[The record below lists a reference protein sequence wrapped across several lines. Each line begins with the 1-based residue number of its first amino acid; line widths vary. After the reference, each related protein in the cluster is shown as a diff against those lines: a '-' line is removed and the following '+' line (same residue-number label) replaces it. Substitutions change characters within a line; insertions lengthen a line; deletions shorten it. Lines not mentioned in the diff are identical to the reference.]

1 MSSRTISGWMRAKC
15 GRERLNVFQRI
26 SYPQKNETRGRMH
39 GNVNKHRAER
49 CSILPT
55 MGSLAISAGGPALLC
70 GIFCAMAKLS
80 ETLQERG
87 YVHQF
92 SSENLSLITDGPK
105 RTVYLG
111 IDPSADS
118 LHIGNLVGLLV
129 LRRFLEDGHKIILL
143 TGGGTGMIGDPGGKS
158 EERNLLDEE
167 TIARNSAAVASQIRR
182 VFGKGDF
189 TEENNATW
197 LHELKLLEFL
207 RDVGKYFTV
216 NAMIKKDIVSE
227 RLKKESPIS
236 FTEFSYS
243 LLQGYDYLHLNEAYG
258 VDVQV
263 GGSDQWSNI
272 LAGVEFIRRKS
283 EKEVYALTWPLIVN
297 KATGKKFGKSEQGA
311 IWLDPKKT
319 SPFQFYQFFLNADDE
334 SVEELL
340 LKLTL
345 IPYGEVESIMLAHKD
360 APGSRTAQKEL
371 ARAVTT
377 IVHGIDSSEN
387 AENVSDV
394 LFGAKTLEEVSE
406 DARELLAK
414 EAPSAGIKLGISV
427 VDALVEAKLATSKRE
442 ARQFIED
449 GAVSLAGD

>member
-39 GNVNKHRAER
+39 VNVNKHRAER

-167 TIARNSAAVASQIRR
+167 TIARNSAAVASQIRA
-182 VFGKGDF
+182 VFGSSDF
-189 TEENNATW
+189 IEENNATW

-227 RLKKESPIS
+227 RLKKESHIS

-243 LLQGYDYLHLNEAYG
+243 LLQGYDYLHLNEAYNC
-258 VDVQV
+258 DVQV

-272 LAGVEFIRRKS
+272 LAGVEFIKRKS
-283 EKEVYALTWPLIVN
+283 GKEVYALTWPLVVN
-297 KATGKKFGKSEQGA
+297 KSTGKKFGKSEQGA
-311 IWLDPKKT
+311 VWLDPQKT
-319 SPFQFYQFFLNADDE
+319 SPYQFYQFWFNVEDE
-334 SVEELL
+334 MAEECL
-340 LKLTL
+340 LKMTL
-345 IPYGEVESIMLAHKD
+345 LSKAEIDAVMEMHKRDKGERHPQRL
-360 APGSRTAQKEL
+360 L
-371 ARAVTT
+371 ARTVTT
-377 IVHGIDSSEN
+377 LVHGEAA
-387 AENVSDV
+387 AETAEAVSNV
-394 LFGAKTLEEVSE
+394 LFGAAAIADLSAVQRAQLKMSAPTFDVQAGTSLI
-406 DARELLAK
+406 DLLILTKIA
-414 EAPSAGIKLGISV
+414 S
-427 VDALVEAKLATSKRE
+427 SKRE
-442 ARQFIED
+442 
-449 GAVSLAGD
+449 

>member
-55 MGSLAISAGGPALLC
+55 MGSLAISAGGPALVYLSRIVSEVKAQALSLPNDADSKGTGRAAGTFR

-129 LRRFLEDGHKIILL
+129 LRRFLQDGHKIILL

-167 TIARNSAAVASQIRR
+167 TISRNTKTVAAQIRR
-182 VFGKGDF
+182 VFGSDEF
-189 TEENNATW
+189 TEVNNAKW
-197 LHELKLLEFL
+197 LAGLKLLDFL
-207 RDVGKYFTV
+207 RDVGKHFTV
-216 NAMIKKDIVSE
+216 NAMVKKDIVRD
-227 RLKKESPIS
+227 RLESESPIS

-243 LLQGYDYLHLNEAYG
+243 LLQCYDFLYLNEHYAC
-258 VDVQV
+258 DMQV
-263 GGSDQWSNI
+263 GGSDQLSNI
-272 LAGVEFIRRKS
+272 LAGVEFVRRKS
-283 EKEVYALTWPLIVN
+283 GKTVYAFTWPLLIN
-297 KATGKKFGKSEQGA
+297 KATGKKFGKSEEGA
-311 IWLDPKKT
+311 IWL
-319 SPFQFYQFFLNADDE
+319 
-334 SVEELL
+334 
-340 LKLTL
+340 
-345 IPYGEVESIMLAHKD
+345 
-360 APGSRTAQKEL
+360 
-371 ARAVTT
+371 
-377 IVHGIDSSEN
+377 
-387 AENVSDV
+387 
-394 LFGAKTLEEVSE
+394 
-406 DARELLAK
+406 
-414 EAPSAGIKLGISV
+414 
-427 VDALVEAKLATSKRE
+427 
-442 ARQFIED
+442 
-449 GAVSLAGD
+449 